1 MKQAILFSL
10 LTMGMLPANSQ
21 LASFTNNITVAD
33 HVSFADDNSEGLS
46 LSSQPSPENEKML
59 AVIFRA
65 QDFCRAELKD
75 FEFDV
80 QFNVVSATV
89 YFSGTNFKNV
99 ETGFIKSNSLKPIRS
114 LMARCAPGTM
124 IVFDNVKVLG
134 PDKYSCSKKY
144 SHENPLFY

>member
-1 MKQAILFSL
+1 MKQVILFSL
-10 LTMGMLPANSQ
+10 LSLGILPV
-21 LASFTNNITVAD
+21 NNQMSLVARNIIATD
-33 HVSFADDNSEGLS
+33 LVTFKDDNSKGFNLFA
-46 LSSQPSPENEKML
+46 QPSPENEKML

-89 YFSGTNFKNV
+89 YFSGTNFTHV

-114 LMARCAPGTM
+114 MMDRCAPGTLV
-124 IVFDNVKVLG
+124 IFDNVKVLG
-134 PDKYSCSKKY
+134 PDKVVRPIQGTSYLL
-144 SHENPLFY
+144 H

>member
-1 MKQAILFSL
+1 MKQLILFSFL
-10 LTMGMLPANSQ
+10 SLGILPVNNQMKSVAG
-21 LASFTNNITVAD
+21 NITAFNMI
-33 HVSFADDNSEGLS
+33 SFKDGNSKGFNFFA
-46 LSSQPSPENEKML
+46 QPSPENEKML

-114 LMARCAPGTM
+114 MMDRCAPGTLV
-124 IVFDNVKVLG
+124 IFDNVKVLG
-134 PDKYSCSKKY
+134 PDKQIRPIQGTSY
-144 SHENPLFY
+144 LLR